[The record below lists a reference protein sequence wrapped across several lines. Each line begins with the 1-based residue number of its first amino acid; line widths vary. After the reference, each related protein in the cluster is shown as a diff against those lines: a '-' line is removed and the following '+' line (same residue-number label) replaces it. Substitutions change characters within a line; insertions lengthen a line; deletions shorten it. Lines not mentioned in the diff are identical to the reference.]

1 MIMQKSKK
9 GGSPLGNLFYLFY
22 MTQKRIYDRAMWY
35 MFHFIVAR
43 GFDTWIPDEIINC
56 RKNKNI
62 NSRV

>member
-1 MIMQKSKK
+1 M
-9 GGSPLGNLFYLFY
+9 GNLFYLFY
-22 MTQKRIYDRAMWY
+22 MAQKRIYDRAMWY